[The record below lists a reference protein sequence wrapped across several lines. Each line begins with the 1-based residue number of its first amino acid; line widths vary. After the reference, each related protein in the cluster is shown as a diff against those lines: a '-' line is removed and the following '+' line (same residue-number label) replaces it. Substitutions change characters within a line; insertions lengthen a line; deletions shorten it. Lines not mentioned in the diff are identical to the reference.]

1 MGGKEKSINMN
12 ILTKGATIQH
22 KGDMHTALP
31 GFTVVFCDITSLLLR
46 HVQQNREQT
55 CSYLL
60 KLPTSCLLR
69 EE

>member
-12 ILTKGATIQH
+12 ILTIRGKGVCIYCIAW
-22 KGDMHTALP
+22 
-31 GFTVVFCDITSLLLR
+31 FYCDITSLLLR